1 MIAVIWT
8 PEEMPVEAHVIVVT
22 HTDGMPN
29 QEKGYFFMSGE
40 DDWGGSGPFDMKLD
54 EVLER
59 AKNAAVDEGF
69 NTVIVT
75 RRKQVEN

>member
-1 MIAVIWT
+1 MVAVVWT
-8 PEEMPVEAHVIVVT
+8 PTETPTAAHVVVVA
-22 HTDGMPN
+22 HTDGKPS

-59 AKNAAVDEGF
+59 AKDAAVDKGLD
-69 NTVIVT
+69 TVIVT
-75 RRKQVEN
+75 RRK